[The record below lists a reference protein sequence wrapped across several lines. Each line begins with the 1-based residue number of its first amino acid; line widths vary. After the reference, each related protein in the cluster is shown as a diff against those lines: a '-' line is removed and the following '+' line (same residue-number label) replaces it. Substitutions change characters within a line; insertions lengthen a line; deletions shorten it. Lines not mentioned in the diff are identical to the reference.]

1 MSVKAAMLVNQNASL
16 LVENQRLRA
25 ALKLYGRHAW
35 ECKAHPQW
43 KEPKAPCSC
52 GLSAALEGG
61 L

>member
-1 MSVKAAMLVNQNASL
+1 MLVNQNASL